1 MHRSSPNRGD
11 HAPVA
16 IVPSP
21 AGSTITLAS
30 PWRDSEVKLTF
41 ILLSTSKTPEVSP
54 DATRPQMAAR

>member
-1 MHRSSPNRGD
+1 MHRSSPNPGD
-11 HAPVA
+11 HAPGA

-21 AGSTITLAS
+21 AGSTITLES

-41 ILLSTSKTPEVSP
+41 ILLSASKTPKMFP